1 MRCAIYIRISKE
13 CAEQKT
19 SLQNQKDLFINYVA
33 EKNWDIYDFYID
45 IKSAS
50 KPLERKNLE
59 RMINDGKQK
68 RYDIILSKELSRLA
82 RNGKR
87 SYEIRDTALQ
97 NNIYIITLDGAINT
111 LTGDISKFGLY
122 VWLYENEAQTIAD
135 RIKYS
140 LNSKAHRGEFKSGT
154 PPYGYHLENG
164 KLIKNSDETPQV
176 VQRIFSEYL
185 SGKGYDEIAKGLFTD
200 KIITPS
206 QYFGK
211 SNASNIWHGATVRG
225 IIKNAN
231 YTGDLVQ
238 SKTQTQSV
246 TSLKRIINDP
256 KDYIIIEN
264 CHEAIIDKKTFELA
278 NALLNSRKKIKPK
291 PQKHLFSNLLFCADC
306 GKGMHFKKNRKGY
319 VCGSFDK
326 RGKVACESHIV
337 REKNLIEIISNE
349 FKIISASIDNIDY
362 LNKIQ
367 LSLQKESKKK
377 VKLIN
382 KYTNKIENFKM
393 QKNKT
398 LKLLLNDT
406 ISQDDYS
413 CFTEEINKEIEKYTL
428 EKNKLQLE
436 LETNKNSTDI
446 SNLKEIQSHIKDFSE
461 LTPELLNRFI
471 EKIEIKK
478 DGSPKIY
485 YRFSEASIYFSDL
498 INFTQVS
505 TCGVCGNIS
514 ISKVFST
521 SYPFTSRASKSVT
534 RLFGLHET

>member
-1 MRCAIYIRISKE
+1 MKCAIYVRVSKK
-13 CAEQKT
+13 CAEQKA
-19 SLQNQKDLFINYVA
+19 SLDNQKDLFIEYVA
-33 EKNWDIYDFYID
+33 NKNWDIYDFYID

-50 KPLERKNLE
+50 KPLERKNLK
-59 RMINDGKQK
+59 RMIDDGKEK
-68 RYDIILSKELSRLA
+68 KYDIILSKELSRIA
-82 RNGKR
+82 RNGKL
-87 SYEIRDTALQ
+87 SYEIRDIALQ
-97 NNIYIITLDGAINT
+97 NNIDIITLDGAINT
-111 LTGDISKFGLY
+111 LTGDVSKFGLY
-122 VWLYENEAQTIAD
+122 VWLYENEAQTIAN

-140 LNSKAHRGEFKSGT
+140 LTSKAHRGEFKSGI
-154 PPYGYHLENG
+154 PPYGYHLKDG
-164 KLIKNSDETPQV
+164 KLIKNSDETPEV

-185 SGKGYDEIAKGLFTD
+185 SGKGYDEIAKGLFAD

-238 SKTQTQSV
+238 SKTQTQNV
-246 TSLKRIINDP
+246 TSLKRTINDP

-337 REKNLIEIISNE
+337 REVNLIEIISNE
-349 FKIISASIDNIDY
+349 FKSISNSIDNIDY
-362 LNKIQ
+362 LGKIQ
-367 LSLQKESKKK
+367 SSLKKEAKKK
-377 VKLIN
+377 EKLIN
-382 KYTNKIENFKM
+382 KNTIYIENCKMEKNKI
-393 QKNKT
+393 

-406 ISQDDYS
+406 ISKDEYK
-413 CFTEEINKEIEKYTL
+413 CFIEETNKEINKYTL
-428 EKNKLQLE
+428 EINRLQKE
-436 LETNKNSTDI
+436 LTNYRNITDI
-446 SNLKEIQSHIKDFSE
+446 SHLKEIQSHIKDFSE

-485 YRFSEASIYFSDL
+485 YRFSDASIYFSDL

-505 TCGVCGNIS
+505 T
-514 ISKVFST
+514 
-521 SYPFTSRASKSVT
+521 
-534 RLFGLHET
+534 

>member
-1 MRCAIYIRISKE
+1 MKCAIYIRVSKE
-13 CAEQKT
+13 CAEQKL

-33 EKNWDIYDFYID
+33 DKGWDIHDFYID

-59 RMINDGKQK
+59 RMINDGQQK
-68 RYDIILSKELSRLA
+68 KYDIILSKELSRLA

-87 SYEIRDTALQ
+87 SYEIRDIALQ
-97 NNIYIITLDGAINT
+97 NNIDIITLDGAINT
-111 LTGDISKFGLY
+111 LTGDVSNFGLY
-122 VWLYENEAQTIAD
+122 VWLYENEAQTIGN

-140 LNSKAHRGEFKSGT
+140 LTSKAHRGEFKSGI

-164 KLIKNSDETPQV
+164 KLIKNCDESPQI

-185 SGKGYDEIAKGLFTD
+185 NGQGYDEIARGLFID
-200 KIITPS
+200 KILTPS

-238 SKTQTQSV
+238 SKTKTQSV
-246 TSLKRIINDP
+246 TSLKRVINDP

-337 REKNLIEIISNE
+337 RELNLIEIISQELKN
-349 FKIISASIDNIDY
+349 ISSAIDNVDY
-362 LNKIQ
+362 IKKIQ
-367 LSLQKESKKK
+367 SSLQKDVRKKE
-377 VKLIN
+377 KLLN
-382 KYTNKIENFKM
+382 QYTIKLDKSNSL
-393 QKNKT
+393 KNKA
-398 LKLLLNDT
+398 LRSLFEN
-406 ISQDDYS
+406 
-413 CFTEEINKEIEKYTL
+413 EITKEAYDSFICDVDIEIKQYT
-428 EKNKLQLE
+428 KHIKKLE
-436 LETNKNSTDI
+436 LELSKYKDTTNVSKLQDI
-446 SNLKEIQSHIKDFSE
+446 QIYIKDFSE
-461 LTPELLNRFI
+461 LTPQLLNRFI

-485 YRFSEASIYFSDL
+485 YRFSDASIYFSDL
-498 INFTQVS
+498 INFTQTS
-505 TCGVCGNIS
+505 ACGVLGNIS
-514 ISKVFST
+514 LTLVLT
-521 SYPFTSRASKSVT
+521 T
-534 RLFGLHET
+534 L